1 VRGESDPDTYRLKRI
16 RQRNR
21 AVELDMVKVSR
32 WLHRQTQA
40 GRIRVCTDAGW
51 RHAL

>member
-1 VRGESDPDTYRLKRI
+1 M

-32 WLHRQTQA
+32 CLHRQTQA
-40 GRIRVCTDAGW
+40 GRSGLAREPDDAT
-51 RHAL
+51 H